1 MFTGLIE
8 EVGEVVR
15 IETVPHG
22 SRLTLSARTVVE
34 GLRNGD
40 SVAVDGVCL
49 TALEVDGS
57 GFKADISPE
66 TIARTNMSFY
76 TPGTP
81 VNLERSLAVGQRL
94 GGHFVQGHVDGVVS
108 VLGTVTEGDFVR
120 MRFSV
125 PDALKPL
132 LVEKG
137 SVALNGVS
145 LTVASLEPEGFDVQL
160 IPHTLERTNLGS
172 SQRAGALNL
181 EVDILGKYVAQL
193 LESRLRQLSGGEEGD
208 GERAQQARAQASD
221 LALDRLI
228 RLPGD

>member
-8 EVGEVVR
+8 EVGEVVG

-22 SRLTLSARTVVE
+22 SRLTFRARTVVE
-34 GLRNGD
+34 GLRDGD

-49 TALEVDGS
+49 TALEVGGDGFS
-57 GFKADISPE
+57 ADISPE
-66 TIARTNMSFY
+66 TIARTSMSLY
-76 TPGTP
+76 AVGTP
-81 VNLERSLAVGQRL
+81 VNLERSLAVGERL
-94 GGHFVQGHVDGVVS
+94 GGHFVQGHVDGIVRAVGS
-108 VLGTVTEGDFVR
+108 VNEGDFLR

-125 PDALKPL
+125 PEALRPL

-145 LTVASLEPEGFDVQL
+145 LTVASLESDGFDVQL

-172 SQRAGALNL
+172 AKRAEAINL

-193 LESRLRQLSGGEEGD
+193 LESRLRQLSGDEQGGGEPG
-208 GERAQQARAQASD
+208 ARD
-221 LALDRLI
+221 MGPNPGLDRLI